1 MRREEGS
8 LIARALSDVVDGPVS
23 GDLSDDP
30 NATLL
35 DAAHDLFCR
44 QGIQRTTMDDVA
56 RVAGVSRITVY
67 RRMVSKEAL
76 VEQVVLREFRRYFDQ
91 FLRDVRRAE
100 TVEDRVVVG
109 FVGSLRAI
117 RGNPLIAAV
126 LTSEPQYL
134 APSVLG
140 EDGHTLAVV
149 REFLAGQLRREQ
161 QAGEV
166 DTDVDVELAAELM
179 ARLCTS
185 FLLIPS
191 DVVDVDDDEQL
202 ARVARDYLV
211 PMLNPRS
218 AARARSGAR
227 ARR

>member
-1 MRREEGS
+1 MRREEVS
-8 LIARALSDVVDGPVS
+8 LLARAMSDVVDGSVP
-23 GDLSDDP
+23 DDP
-30 NATLL
+30 HAALL
-35 DAAHDLFCR
+35 DAAYDLFSR

-91 FLRDVRRAE
+91 FLRDVREAE
-100 TVEDRVVVG
+100 TVADRVVIG
-109 FVGSLRAI
+109 FVGSLKAI
-117 RGNPLIAAV
+117 RGNPLIAAL
-126 LTSEPQYL
+126 LTSEPEYA

-161 QAGEV
+161 EAGQV
-166 DTDVDVELAAELM
+166 GTDVDVELVAELM
-179 ARLCTS
+179 ARVCTS

-191 DVVDVDDDEQL
+191 GVVDVDDGDQL

-211 PMLNPRS
+211 PML
-218 AARARSGAR
+218 GL
-227 ARR
+227 

>member
-1 MRREEGS
+1 MRREEES
-8 LIARALSDVVDGPVS
+8 LLARALSEVVEGSVPE
-23 GDLSDDP
+23 DP
-30 NATLL
+30 HAVLL
-35 DAAHDLFCR
+35 DAAYDLFCK

-76 VEQVVLREFRRYFDQ
+76 VEQVVLREFRRYFDE
-91 FLRDVRRAE
+91 FLRDVGEAR

-126 LTSEPQYL
+126 LTTEPQYL

-140 EDGHTLAVV
+140 EGGHTLAVV

-161 QAGEV
+161 EAGQV
-166 DTDVDVELAAELM
+166 GRDVDVDLVAELM
-179 ARLCTS
+179 ARVCTS

-191 DVVDVDDDEQL
+191 GVVDLDDDAQL
-202 ARVARDYLV
+202 ARIARECLV
-211 PMLNPRS
+211 PMLSPS
-218 AARARSGAR
+218 AAAPSRSGRR
-227 ARR
+227 APR